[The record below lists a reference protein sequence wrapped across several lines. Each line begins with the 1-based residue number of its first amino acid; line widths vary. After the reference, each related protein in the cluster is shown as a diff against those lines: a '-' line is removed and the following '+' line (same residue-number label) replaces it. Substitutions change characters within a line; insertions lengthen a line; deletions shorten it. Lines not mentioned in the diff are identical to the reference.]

1 MGKKRKNLESLME
14 NGNKGRRR
22 EGRQEGVN
30 RLTRNCR
37 VSTAKMNF
45 FRDFAKVIGTREREK
60 EAVEERKLTGHVRF
74 RQQGAWVSCSV
85 RS

>member
-1 MGKKRKNLESLME
+1 MGKKRESLESLME

-22 EGRQEGVN
+22 KGRQEGVN
-30 RLTRNCR
+30 RKIVGSAQQKLT
-37 VSTAKMNF
+37 
-45 FRDFAKVIGTREREK
+45 FRDFAKVIQVQEREK